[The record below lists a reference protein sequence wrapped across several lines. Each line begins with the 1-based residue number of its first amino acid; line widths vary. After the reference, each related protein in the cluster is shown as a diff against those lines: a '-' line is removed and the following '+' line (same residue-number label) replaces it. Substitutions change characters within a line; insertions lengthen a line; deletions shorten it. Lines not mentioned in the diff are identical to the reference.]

1 MSDKQKD
8 DYFANDDAYKE
19 ALANEQAVTKQW
31 GMGGGSSRALNAVTL
46 AVTGALGGQTDI
58 QVVTNAL
65 APYAAQMIGSQYGH
79 GEDRNTAAQLA
90 SHAILCAA
98 LAYMNGGNPIAG
110 GSAAVEPYWVCRR
123 LFYLS

>member
-58 QVVTNAL
+58 QVVT
-65 APYAAQMIGSQYGH
+65 
-79 GEDRNTAAQLA
+79 
-90 SHAILCAA
+90 ILI
-98 LAYMNGGNPIAG
+98 NKDKRK
-110 GSAAVEPYWVCRR
+110 V
-123 LFYLS
+123 